1 MRQIQ
6 QITLRDPLPW
16 QLAPI
21 DLLRARRLSLLG
33 SLLGVLAFTCARV
46 SAADTVRVTN
56 PATEP
61 VLTSRVDEPARV
73 PYQAQLVGATVTCDG
88 GGFGTISC
96 SGSISGAPAGK
107 RLVVQQVS
115 GKLIA
120 NSSSPTNAQIVLET
134 QSPAAVYFAVPSIS
148 SVAFVFAGV
157 FHGYASVFQSQQTV
171 YIDGGSPVLIT
182 ITLLG
187 STSVLNDSITVT
199 GYVVDCTA
207 TAPCMPIVTH

>member
-1 MRQIQ
+1 
-6 QITLRDPLPW
+6 
-16 QLAPI
+16 
-21 DLLRARRLSLLG
+21 
-33 SLLGVLAFTCARV
+33 
-46 SAADTVRVTN
+46 
-56 PATEP
+56 
-61 VLTSRVDEPARV
+61 
-73 PYQAQLVGATVTCDG
+73 VTCDG
-88 GGFGTISC
+88 GAFGTISC